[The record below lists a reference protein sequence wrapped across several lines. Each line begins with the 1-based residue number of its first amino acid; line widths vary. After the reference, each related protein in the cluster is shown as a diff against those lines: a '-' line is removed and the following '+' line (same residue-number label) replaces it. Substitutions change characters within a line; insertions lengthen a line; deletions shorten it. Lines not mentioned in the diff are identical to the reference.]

1 MLVYRV
7 QPPLYATSCLTGE
20 GARRSGGRWNLA
32 GTPLV
37 YAATTPELAL
47 LETLVHLDGT
57 PFYDQPPLVLITISV
72 PDDSLLALP
81 VEELPAGWDQLSY
94 PSAVPA
100 FLLPRLAPAH
110 PVLGWL
116 VPSAV
121 LPASPSRCALLNPL
135 NRRAAELQVVRTESI
150 ILDARL
156 RPASVG

>member
-7 QPPLYATSCLTGE
+7 QPSLYATSCLTGE
-20 GARRSGGRWNLA
+20 GARRTGGRWNFA

-47 LETLVHLDGT
+47 LENLVHLDGT
-57 PFYDQPPLVLITISV
+57 PSYDLPPQVLITIRV
-72 PDDSLLALP
+72 PDELLLTLP
-81 VEELPAGWDQLSY
+81 LEELPLGWNQLLY
-94 PSAVPA
+94 PSTVPE
-100 FLLPRLAPAH
+100 FLLPWLVPAH

-135 NRRAAELQVVRTESI
+135 HRRAAELQILRTESI

-156 RPASVG
+156 RPAPVG